1 MWANRALSAMVGFWL
16 GASVAA
22 AAADGLDEF
31 NRAVEGFSSHHR
43 VALAYL
49 RTGNLDLASVE
60 LERMNAA
67 WQAVMERF
75 GANRPAEII
84 DQALYTSTVTDI
96 STRIIAAHLVMGL
109 GRPDVAHDAL
119 SEARNALARL
129 RRASGIAVLADCVLD
144 AGAAMTKLMAFDR
157 KAPDW
162 GDAAARQEVLAAAA
176 AHGDELRRCND
187 MAPASVRLSA
197 EFRRLIDGALASL
210 ERVPEAVAAR
220 DGDLLHRLL
229 IELQSFDRL
238 LSFRFG

>member
-1 MWANRALSAMVGFWL
+1 MLGLWL
-16 GASVAA
+16 GAGAA
-22 AAADGLDEF
+22 GAQGLDQF
-31 NRAVEGFSSHHR
+31 NATVEAFSSHHR

-67 WQAVMERF
+67 WQAVVERF
-75 GANRPAEII
+75 GANRPAEIA
-84 DQALYTSTVTDI
+84 DQALYTATLTDI

-109 GRPDVAHDAL
+109 GRPDVAHEAL
-119 SEARNALARL
+119 REARQALARL

-144 AGAAMTKLMAFDR
+144 ANAAMGRLAAFDR
-157 KAPDW
+157 NASD
-162 GDAAARQEVLAAAA
+162 GASAEARREVVATAQAQA
-176 AHGDELRRCND
+176 GELQRCNE
-187 MAPASVRLSA
+187 MAPASVRLNP

-210 ERVPEAVAAR
+210 ARVPEAVAAG
-220 DGDLLHRLL
+220 DGELLHRLV

>member
-1 MWANRALSAMVGFWL
+1 MLGLWL
-16 GASVAA
+16 GAGAA
-22 AAADGLDEF
+22 GAQGLDHF
-31 NRAVEGFSSHHR
+31 NATVEAFSSHHR

-67 WQAVMERF
+67 WQAVVERF
-75 GANRPAEII
+75 GANRPAEIA
-84 DQALYTSTVTDI
+84 DQALYTTTLTDI

-109 GRPDVAHDAL
+109 GRPDVAHEAL
-119 SEARNALARL
+119 SEARKGLARL

-144 AGAAMTKLMAFDR
+144 VNATMVRLAAFDR
-157 KAPDW
+157 NAPDW
-162 GDAAARQEVLAAAA
+162 TSAEARSEVVATAQAQA
-176 AHGDELRRCND
+176 GELQRCNE
-187 MAPASVRLSA
+187 MAPASVRLNP

-210 ERVPEAVAAR
+210 ARVPEAVAAG
-220 DGDLLHRLL
+220 DGELLHRLV

>member
-1 MWANRALSAMVGFWL
+1 MVGLWL
-16 GASVAA
+16 GAGAA
-22 AAADGLDEF
+22 AAAAQGLDDF
-31 NRAVEGFSSHHR
+31 NRTVEGFSSHHR

-49 RTGNLDLASVE
+49 RTGSLDLAAVE

-67 WQAVMERF
+67 WQIVVERF
-75 GANRPAEII
+75 GANRPAEIA
-84 DQALYTSTVTDI
+84 DQALYVTTVTDI

-144 AGAAMTKLMAFDR
+144 ANAAMTKLIAYDR
-157 KAPDW
+157 EAPDW
-162 GDAAARQEVLAAAA
+162 ADAAARQEVLATAA
-176 AHGDELRRCND
+176 AHGEQLRRCNE
-187 MAPASVRLSA
+187 MAPASVRLSG
-197 EFRRLIDGALASL
+197 EFRRLIDGALATL
-210 ERVPEAVAAR
+210 ERVPEAVAAS
-220 DGDLLHRLL
+220 DADLLHRLL

>member
-1 MWANRALSAMVGFWL
+1 MVGLWL
-16 GASVAA
+16 GAGAA
-22 AAADGLDEF
+22 AAEGLDDF
-31 NRAVEGFSSHHR
+31 NRAVEAFSSHHR
-43 VALAYL
+43 VVLAYL
-49 RTGNLDLASVE
+49 RTGNLDLAAVE

-67 WQAVMERF
+67 WQVVTERF
-75 GANRPAEII
+75 GANRPAEIA
-84 DQALYTSTVTDI
+84 DQALYIATLTDI

-119 SEARNALARL
+119 NEARNVLARL
-129 RRASGIAVLADCVLD
+129 RRASGVAVLADCVLD
-144 AGAAMTKLMAFDR
+144 ANAAMTKLIAFDA

-162 GDAAARQEVLAAAA
+162 ADAAARQEVLATAA
-176 AHGDELRRCND
+176 AHGEQLRRCNE
-187 MAPASVRLSA
+187 MAPASVRLNP

-210 ERVPEAVAAR
+210 DRVPEAVAAS